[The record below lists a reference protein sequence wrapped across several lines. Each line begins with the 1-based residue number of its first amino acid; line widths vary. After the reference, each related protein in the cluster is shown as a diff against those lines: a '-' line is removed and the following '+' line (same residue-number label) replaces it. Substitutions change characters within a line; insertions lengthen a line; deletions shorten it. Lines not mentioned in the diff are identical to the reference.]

1 MVPRFAGFGWN
12 KVAHVLELEAGSPEW
27 VVVPDV
33 WTLHQPHGPSP
44 DLAQFRGSP
53 AYRGCVMRLKQEFV
67 RELEARTGRRFYNAT
82 DTKDVEI

>member
-1 MVPRFAGFGWN
+1 MARFAGFGWN

-67 RELEARTGRRFYNAT
+67 RELEVRTGRRFYNAT